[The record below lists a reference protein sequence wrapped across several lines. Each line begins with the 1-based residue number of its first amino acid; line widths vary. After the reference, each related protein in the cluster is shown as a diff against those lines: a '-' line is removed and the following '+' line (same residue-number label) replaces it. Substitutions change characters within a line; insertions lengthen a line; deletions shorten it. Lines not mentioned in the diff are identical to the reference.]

1 VYSDGIIPL
10 SGNAWLETSSLS
22 IVLSSA
28 GISGIAKNVKTAAT
42 DSPMAKD
49 FNRAITLCPMGA
61 EGFSV
66 HRLITWQLRGG
77 DMNVKMAGEVLL
89 WCGVINYG
97 LLLIWFLF
105 FVRAHAWLYRITGRW
120 FRLSVEQFDAL
131 NYLGIAVYK
140 IGIILLNMVPY
151 VALRIIG

>member
-1 VYSDGIIPL
+1 
-10 SGNAWLETSSLS
+10 
-22 IVLSSA
+22 
-28 GISGIAKNVKTAAT
+28 
-42 DSPMAKD
+42 
-49 FNRAITLCPMGA
+49 
-61 EGFSV
+61 
-66 HRLITWQLRGG
+66 
-77 DMNVKMAGEVLL
+77 MNVKMAGEVRL

-140 IGIILLNMVPY
+140 IGIILLNLVPY